1 MKDLKIL
8 VLGAGGIGGYFGGR
22 LTESAADVTFLVRE
36 KRRDQLKQD
45 GLRIESQFGNA
56 KLDVKT
62 ATAKDLKPEFDIVLL
77 TCKAYDLSAAV
88 EAIRPGLA
96 PSGAVLPLLNGIAHV
111 DALNQAFGKDR
122 VLGGVAK
129 IQVTLAPE
137 GIVRQLNDWRFV
149 TFGEQNGDMTDRV
162 QSLLTKFKAAR
173 GVEAEAVPDIMQRMW
188 EKIVH
193 LSTAA
198 AMTCLMRASVGEIV
212 RTPEGRGL
220 FVRLLD
226 TVAEIAAHNGYRP
239 SEEFMASYRKTFS
252 QADSEYTTSML
263 RDIER
268 RGSTEGDHIIGFML
282 ESARAAGLDDTILM
296 LAHTHVRAYEQ
307 RLAAGRF

>member
-1 MKDLKIL
+1 MNDMKIL

-22 LTESAADVTFLVRE
+22 LAEAGADVTFLVRE
-36 KRRDQLKQD
+36 GRRDQLKQD

-56 KLDVKT
+56 RLDVKT
-62 ATAKDLKPEFDIVLL
+62 TIAKDLKPEYDIVLL
-77 TCKAYDLSAAV
+77 TCKAYDLPTAV

-96 PSGAVLPLLNGIAHV
+96 PSGAVLPLLNGIAHIER
-111 DALNQAFGKDR
+111 LNQAFGKER

-129 IQVTLAPE
+129 IQVTLTPE

-149 TFGEQNGDMTDRV
+149 TFGEQSGEMTGHVRT
-162 QSLLTKFKAAR
+162 LLEKFKAAR

-212 RTPEGRGL
+212 RTPEGRSI
-220 FVRLLD
+220 FMRLLD
-226 TVAEIAAHNGYRP
+226 TVAEVAARNGHRP
-239 SEEFMASYRKTFS
+239 SEEFMASYRKIFS

-263 RDIER
+263 RDMER
-268 RGSTEGDHIIGFML
+268 RGRTEGDHIIGFML
-282 ESARAAGLDDTILM
+282 EKARAAGLDDSILL
-296 LAHTHVRAYEQ
+296 LAHTHIKAYEQ

>member
-1 MKDLKIL
+1 MSDLRIL

-22 LTESAADVTFLVRE
+22 LAESGADVTFLVRE

-56 KLDVKT
+56 QLDVKT
-62 ATAKDLKPEFDIVLL
+62 TIAKDLKPEYDIVLL
-77 TCKAYDLSAAV
+77 TCKAYDLATAI

-96 PSGAVLPLLNGIAHV
+96 RSGAVLPLLNGIAHIET
-111 DALNQAFGKDR
+111 LNQAFGKER

-129 IQVTLAPE
+129 IQVTLTPE

-149 TFGEQNGDMTDRV
+149 TFGEQGGDMTDRV
-162 QSLLTKFKAAR
+162 QTLLAKFKAAR

-198 AMTCLMRASVGEIV
+198 SMTCLMRASVGEIV
-212 RTPEGRGL
+212 RTPEGRGI
-220 FVRLLD
+220 FMRLLD
-226 TVAEIAAHNGYRP
+226 TVAEIATRNDHRP
-239 SEEFMASYRKTFS
+239 SEGFMASYRKIFS

-263 RDIER
+263 RDMER
-268 RGSTEGDHIIGFML
+268 HGRTEGDHIIGFML
-282 ESARAAGLDDTILM
+282 EKARAAGLDDSILL
-296 LAHTHVRAYEQ
+296 LAHTHAKAYEQ